1 MIIHLIFD
9 PSTINAPNGFTGQIQ
24 TAANLMQQ
32 AFVDN
37 ITINIRVGWGEIND
51 QAILPFNGS
60 LSYALGGPSYGAYLS
75 YQNLR
80 NALTSVNEPRSADDS
95 AAIASLPNSNSV
107 FPNSANTFYLAS
119 AQEKALGLISGT
131 ASAVDGAIGFGT
143 GWTSNWIGG
152 ALHETTHAMG
162 RTTAYYE
169 GGTPTIMDL
178 YRYDAAGHYQWNGG
192 STAFFSTDGGHTPLA
207 YFGTNSD
214 YGDLANSFTP
224 SDPFDESVT
233 SNSLTAVDLT
243 IMDVLGFDRAGTSPP
258 PTDDY
263 RNSLTDLSHPFGTV
277 AVNGS
282 STGTLEVAGD
292 RDWFSV
298 QLVAGTTYT
307 IRLLGAASGNGTLTD
322 PYLRLHDNA
331 GTLLAQNDDSGG
343 TLESQLSFTPATTG
357 TYYLDVGA
365 YNDGL
370 TGTYRVS
377 VAAPNHAPVLTV
389 VSANVAATAG
399 QSFSAASLFSAT
411 DADGNLQGYYLYDA
425 NSAASSGH
433 FVVNGTVVPSEY
445 VYWISAAQLAQTSF
459 VAGAGGTSDELR
471 VIAYD
476 GQTYSNN
483 SVFTYFHVNVA
494 NHAPVLTV
502 PSANVAATAHQTLS
516 AASLFGA
523 TDADGNLQGYYL
535 YDANSAASS
544 GHFVV
549 NGTVVPSEYVYW
561 ISAAQL
567 AQTSFVAGAGG
578 TSDELRVIAYDGQ
591 TYSNN
596 SIFTYLH
603 VNVAASPAGPAAG
616 GAPTTGNDNFV
627 FASGLGQKTGVDF
640 SQGFADNHLL
650 HTDLSADHFKQI
662 FGAGVVASIDATSDV
677 GAHREA
683 AVDLLALFGLHAT
696 DHTTGHI

>member
-9 PSTINAPNGFTGQIQ
+9 PSTNNAPNGFTGQIQ

-152 ALHETTHAMG
+152 ALHEITHAMG

-370 TGTYRVS
+370 TGPYRVS

-389 VSANVAATAG
+389 TSANVAATAG

-411 DADGNLQGYYLYDA
+411 DVDGNLQGYYLYDA
-425 NSAASSGH
+425 NSAVNSGH
-433 FVVNGTVVPSEY
+433 FVVNGSIVPSEY
-445 VYWISAAQLAQTSF
+445 VLLDQCRAARADF
-459 VAGAGGTSDELR
+459 VRGGSR
-471 VIAYD
+471 W
-476 GQTYSNN
+476 
-483 SVFTYFHVNVA
+483 
-494 NHAPVLTV
+494 
-502 PSANVAATAHQTLS
+502 
-516 AASLFGA
+516 
-523 TDADGNLQGYYL
+523 
-535 YDANSAASS
+535 
-544 GHFVV
+544 
-549 NGTVVPSEYVYW
+549 YV
-561 ISAAQL
+561 
-567 AQTSFVAGAGG
+567 
-578 TSDELRVIAYDGQ
+578 
-591 TYSNN
+591 
-596 SIFTYLH
+596 
-603 VNVAASPAGPAAG
+603 
-616 GAPTTGNDNFV
+616 
-627 FASGLGQKTGVDF
+627 
-640 SQGFADNHLL
+640 
-650 HTDLSADHFKQI
+650 
-662 FGAGVVASIDATSDV
+662 
-677 GAHREA
+677 
-683 AVDLLALFGLHAT
+683 
-696 DHTTGHI
+696 